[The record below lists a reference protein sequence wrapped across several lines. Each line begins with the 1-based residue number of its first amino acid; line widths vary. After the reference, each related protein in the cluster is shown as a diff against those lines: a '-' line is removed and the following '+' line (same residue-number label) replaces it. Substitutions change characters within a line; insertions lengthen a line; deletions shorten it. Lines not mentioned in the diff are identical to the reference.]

1 MTSVAYTYLLGTGQ
15 KPLVI
20 PVTNSSPGRP
30 SGRHYCIPACFIC
43 GSGVQNTSCCAA
55 IEHTRTIASVIG
67 SLHISRGQVGTTVEH
82 ELVAVVGQRRSFQL
96 GVSRHF
102 YRKNLD
108 TKMVFFI
115 FAKKM

>member
-30 SGRHYCIPACFIC
+30 SGRHYCIPARFIC

-96 GVSRHF
+96 GLSR
-102 YRKNLD
+102 R
-108 TKMVFFI
+108 I
-115 FAKKM
+115 